1 MLRSAAITLLILRLA
16 HFLRQRKLYWNT
28 FGIHYGEFTSVR
40 MKYVMIINS

>member
-1 MLRSAAITLLILRLA
+1 MLRSAAITLLILKLA

-40 MKYVMIINS
+40 MRFTMTIC